1 VNGDASKA
9 AGLAADIQKLT
20 VARKDKGLQTFVVF
34 MGGPEL
40 KDPIEKIAAEK
51 HITIPL
57 TFLPQGSSARDIGNY
72 KINPEAKNTILLWKG
87 QRVTHNFVDVESG
100 KLAEVEKAVDAMLQ

>member
-9 AGLAADIQKLT
+9 AGLVADIDKLA
-20 VARKDKGLQTFVVF
+20 VARKDKGLCSFVVF

-40 KDPIEKIAAEK
+40 KEPIEKIAAEK
-51 HITIPL
+51 KTTTPL
-57 TFLPQGSSARDIGNY
+57 TCLPGGTSARDIGNY
-72 KINPEAKNTILLWKG
+72 KINPEAKNTIMLWKG
-87 QRVTHNFVDVESG
+87 QTVTQSFVDVESG